1 MNRTKSKL
9 IEQVADRVDLT
20 IDFLTLGQY
29 GLEHV
34 SANEAGCGGGDEPR
48 CGGRRRREALPPARV
63 RGIIPGA
70 PAWVTGAA
78 ARAPHSIG

>member
-1 MNRTKSKL
+1 MNRTRDKL
-9 IEQVADRVDLT
+9 IDGAADRVDLT

-34 SANEAGCGGGDEPR
+34 PATETGCGGGDEPD
-48 CGGRRRREALPPARV
+48 CGRRRRREALPPARV
-63 RGIIPGA
+63 RGLIPGA

-78 ARAPHSIG
+78 IRAAGPTG